1 MQRENHEDAA
11 RKRLSKAEEG
21 GLWRNVLASTWAWD
35 FRSRKDDARV
45 WCLRL
50 PVCGLIKATL
60 PGLFPACCLS
70 VCLHSQLGGGQV
82 LRHENMLEEEKDGQS
97 LRLVELERFASCTGC
112 GCVPP
117 DGGRQGGM
125 EMRCWDVMVL
135 SPALCGL
142 GSALY
147 LHKIPLEHGAG
158 LSSPRGGLPQRL
170 SPTRALLGLC
180 LCA

>member
-21 GLWRNVLASTWAWD
+21 GLWRNVLASTWTWD
-35 FRSRKDDARV
+35 FQSPKDDARF

-112 GCVPP
+112 SCAPP
-117 DGGRQGGM
+117 DRGRQGGM

-135 SPALCGL
+135 LQHCVALDLPCTFTRSLWNMGL
-142 GSALY
+142 AFQVPGAVY
-147 LHKIPLEHGAG
+147 L
-158 LSSPRGGLPQRL
+158 RG
-170 SPTRALLGLC
+170 
-180 LCA
+180 